1 MMPSCPPCPGL
12 AQESSSSWPALP
24 SPAPPPG
31 PIPSIPDSSFIS
43 FPEWGKVHLSGQARE
58 DPAAGHDQCGER
70 KEPNPHREREPR
82 AKLYLE
88 LQALSLDS
96 GTCHAASG
104 EREA

>member
-1 MMPSCPPCPGL
+1 MASTPTSPV
-12 AQESSSSWPALP
+12 P

-43 FPEWGKVHLSGQARE
+43 FPGVGWGGASVWSGQR
-58 DPAAGHDQCGER
+58 GSGNDQCGGR
-70 KEPNPHREREPR
+70 KEPNPHKEREPR
-82 AKLYLE
+82 ARLYLE

-96 GTCHAASG
+96 GTRHVASG

>member
-1 MMPSCPPCPGL
+1 MASTPTSPV
-12 AQESSSSWPALP
+12 P

-43 FPEWGKVHLSGQARE
+43 FPEWGEVHLFGQARE
-58 DPAAGHDQCGER
+58 DPAAGHDQCGGR
-70 KEPNPHREREPR
+70 KEPNPHKEREPR
-82 AKLYLE
+82 ARLYLE

-96 GTCHAASG
+96 GTRHAASG